1 MNYGLSPPKA
11 WVGVLRARCRLVS
24 SKKTRLPFPVKDGI
38 GPLRMP
44 QAPPLIDFSD
54 KITLQLPFIRIFQE
68 KNNPFFV
75 ENLFNSV

>member
-1 MNYGLSPPKA
+1 MACPRLRPGSAFFGRAVA
-11 WVGVLRARCRLVS
+11 WSRQKRRDCLFPSKTGSAPCACLRR
-24 SKKTRLPFPVKDGI
+24 
-38 GPLRMP
+38 
-44 QAPPLIDFSD
+44 PPLIDFSD